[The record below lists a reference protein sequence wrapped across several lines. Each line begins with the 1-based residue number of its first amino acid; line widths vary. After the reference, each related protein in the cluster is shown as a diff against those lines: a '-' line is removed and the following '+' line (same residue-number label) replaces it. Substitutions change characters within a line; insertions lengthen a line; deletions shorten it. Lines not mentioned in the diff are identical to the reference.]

1 MNDQKGIQKQA
12 ETSQDKLAK
21 NNSLL
26 QSIMLNSAALGSFA
40 FICTIIISLTYVS
53 TADNI
58 KQQKKLAQLKA
69 LYQIVPKN
77 LRDNDLLKD
86 NINLQVKQLG
96 HRQAQTI
103 YLAKQQDQ
111 PTVIVYPVTTTDG
124 YSGDISYIIGVNIDD
139 NSIAGVRVVSHRE
152 TPGLGDKIEL
162 RKSQWI
168 SSFDGLSL
176 ENTQAEDWTVKKNG
190 GRFDGFTGA
199 TITPRS
205 VTRSI
210 ARTLNYHQ
218 LFIDQLLKKI
228 TAANQ
233 QKVSNG

>member
-1 MNDQKGIQKQA
+1 MSDQQDTQEQA
-12 ETSQDKLAK
+12 ETSQDKLA
-21 NNSLL
+21 NDNSVLR
-26 QSIMLNSAALGSFA
+26 SIMLNSFALGSFA
-40 FICTIIISLTYVS
+40 LICTIIIALTYIN

-58 KQQKKLAQLKA
+58 KQQKKLAELKTF
-69 LYQIVPKN
+69 YQIVPKN
-77 LRDNDLLKD
+77 LYDNDLLTD
-86 NINLQVKQLG
+86 NINMQVQQLG

-103 YLAKQQDQ
+103 YLAKRQGQ
-111 PTVIVYPVTTTDG
+111 PTVVVYPVTTTDG

-139 NSIAGVRVVSHRE
+139 NSIAGVRVVSHQE

-168 SSFDGLSL
+168 LSFNGLSL

-228 TAANQ
+228 TTANQ

>member
-1 MNDQKGIQKQA
+1 MSDQQDTQEQA
-12 ETSQDKLAK
+12 ETSQDKLAN

-26 QSIMLNSAALGSFA
+26 QSIMLNSFALGSFA
-40 FICTIIISLTYVS
+40 LICTIIIALTYIN

-77 LRDNDLLKD
+77 LHDNDLLTD
-86 NINLQVKQLG
+86 NTNLQVKQLG

-103 YLAKQQDQ
+103 YLAKQHGQ

-124 YSGDISYIIGVNIDD
+124 YSGDISYIIGVNIAD
-139 NSIAGVRVVSHRE
+139 NSIAGVRVVSHQE

-162 RKSQWI
+162 RKSPWI
-168 SSFDGLSL
+168 LSFNGLSL

-190 GRFDGFTGA
+190 GKFDGFTGA

-205 VTRSI
+205 VTHSI

-228 TAANQ
+228 TIANQ